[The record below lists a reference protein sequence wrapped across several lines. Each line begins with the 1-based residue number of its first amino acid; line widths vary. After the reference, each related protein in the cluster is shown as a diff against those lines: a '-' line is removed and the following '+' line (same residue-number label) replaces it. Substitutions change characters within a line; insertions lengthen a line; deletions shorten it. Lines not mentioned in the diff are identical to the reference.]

1 MWIVAR
7 GYIRNINVFYMCA
20 LVIFD
25 FHFLKNYIENF

>member
-7 GYIRNINVFYMCA
+7 GCIRNINDIYMCA

-25 FHFLKNYIENF
+25 FQFLKNYIENF